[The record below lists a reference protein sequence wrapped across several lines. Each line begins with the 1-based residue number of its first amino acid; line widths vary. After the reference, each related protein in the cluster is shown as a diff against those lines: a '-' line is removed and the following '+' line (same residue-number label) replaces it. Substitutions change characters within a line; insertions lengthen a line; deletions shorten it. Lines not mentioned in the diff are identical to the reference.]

1 MNQRQLQ
8 YAVLLAETGNFS
20 LLAQQLNI
28 TQPALSKQVLALE
41 NELGVR
47 LFDRSTN
54 PVTLTAAGECFI
66 REARALLESQ
76 QRLQYAMEQFRDGQ
90 RSRLVIGAT
99 PFRSAYI
106 LPKLVKRLREQ
117 HPGVQVEVIEEGSSL
132 LRKDA
137 AEGRFDLAVINLP
150 VDETVLDATPIEPDR
165 LVLVVPNDLLPEYLK
180 GKNKVEF
187 KECRDLP
194 FAVVG
199 KNQEMRILFEKLCA
213 INGVSPPIATQ
224 VVGLTTAWEMACSG
238 VAATLLP
245 VQFVNEKLPGQAV
258 TVLELVNAVY
268 LRQSAVVTKKGQYI
282 SPLIRHAIEL
292 LTKQQSNT

>member
-8 YAVLLAETGNFS
+8 YAVLLAQTGNFS
-20 LLAQQLNI
+20 LLAQQLKI

-66 REARALLESQ
+66 REAQALLHSQ
-76 QRLQYAMEQFRDGQ
+76 QQLQYTMEQFRNGQ
-90 RSRLVIGAT
+90 RDRLVIGAT
-99 PFRSAYI
+99 PFRSSYI
-106 LPKLVKRLREQ
+106 LPRLVKQLRELY
-117 HPGVQVEVIEEGSSL
+117 PGVQVEVIEEGSSL

-150 VDETVLDATPIEPDR
+150 VDETILDATPIEPDR
-165 LVLVVPNDLLPEYLK
+165 LALVIPNDLLPQQLN
-180 GKNKVEF
+180 GKQQVEF

-199 KNQEMRILFEKLCA
+199 KNQEMRILFEKLCSM
-213 INGVSPPIATQ
+213 NGISPPIAAQ

-245 VQFVNEKLPGQAV
+245 IEFVNKKLPGQDV

-268 LRQSAVVTKKGQYI
+268 LRQSAIVTKKGQYI

-292 LTKQQSNT
+292 LTEHQKTT